1 MNSSQTILLV
11 EDDPDDQNL
20 FISALRGIKNTPAFE
35 LVNNGKE
42 AIEWLY
48 RALLPPRIVFLDIHM
63 PVMSGM
69 ECLLILAKDPWM
81 NTVPIIMLSADVGH
95 REKARIAGANGFIR
109 KSCSVAVLREEIA
122 HILFKFNGRS

>member
-20 FISALRGIKNTPAFE
+20 FISALRGIKNTPSFE

-48 RALLPPRIVFLDIHM
+48 RAMLPPKIVFLDIHM
-63 PVMSGM
+63 PVMNGL

-81 NTVPIIMLSADVGH
+81 NAVPIVMLSADVGH
-95 REKARIAGANGFIR
+95 REKTRIAGANGFI
-109 KSCSVAVLREEIA
+109 KKGCSVAALREEIA
-122 HILFKFNGRS
+122 HNLFKFNYRS

>member
-11 EDDPDDQNL
+11 EDDPYDQEL
-20 FISALRGIKNTPAFE
+20 FISALRGMKNTPTFE

-48 RALLPPRIVFLDIHM
+48 RALLPPKIVFLDINM
-63 PVMSGM
+63 PIMSGM

-81 NTVPIIMLSADVGH
+81 NTVPIVMLSADVVH
-95 REKARIAGANGFIR
+95 REKARIAGANGFIK
-109 KSCSVAVLREEIA
+109 KSSSVVALREEIA
-122 HILFKFNGRS
+122 HNLFKFNCRS

>member
-20 FISALRGIKNTPAFE
+20 FISALRGIENTRSFE

-48 RALLPPRIVFLDIHM
+48 RAVLPPRIVFLDIHM
-63 PVMSGM
+63 PIMNGM

-81 NTVPIIMLSADVGH
+81 NTVPIIMLSADMGH
-95 REKARIAGANGFIR
+95 REKARIAGANGFI
-109 KSCSVAVLREEIA
+109 KKTYNVVALREEIA
-122 HILFKFNGRS
+122 HILFKFNYRA

>member
-11 EDDPDDQNL
+11 EDDPDDQNI
-20 FISALRGIKNTPAFE
+20 FVSALRGIQNTPTFE

-63 PVMSGM
+63 PVMNGM
-69 ECLLILAKDPWM
+69 ECLFL
-81 NTVPIIMLSADVGH
+81 N
-95 REKARIAGANGFIR
+95 REKNT
-109 KSCSVAVLREEIA
+109 
-122 HILFKFNGRS
+122 